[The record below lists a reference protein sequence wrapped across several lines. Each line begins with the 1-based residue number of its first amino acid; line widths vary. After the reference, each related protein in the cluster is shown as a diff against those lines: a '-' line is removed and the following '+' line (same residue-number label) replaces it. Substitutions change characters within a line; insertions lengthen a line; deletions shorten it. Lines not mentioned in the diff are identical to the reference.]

1 MACLTCGACVPITI
15 IRDHQQDCMGYC
27 NCFFHVFP
35 VMQFLVCFF
44 YTCLK
49 IAPFLYR
56 NEDLAVGEQRTCPAL
71 VSSPSVS
78 DVDVEVC

>member
-1 MACLTCGACVPITI
+1 MV
-15 IRDHQQDCMGYC
+15 
-27 NCFFHVFP
+27 HVFQSLLF
-35 VMQFLVCFF
+35 VITNKTVWGTVNVFFMCFLLCNFWFVLF

-56 NEDLAVGEQRTCPAL
+56 NEDLAVGEQGTCPAL
-71 VSSPSVS
+71 VSPPSVS